1 MEAFYRGDY
10 QILISTTI
18 IESGIDIANANT
30 MIIDRA
36 DTYGL
41 SQLHQLRGRI
51 GRSDKKAYAY
61 FVVPKLRRVSPD
73 AEKRLKALQT
83 YADMGSGFNIANC
96 DLEIR
101 GAGDILGAQQ
111 SGHIEAVGL
120 ELYMELLKEAIDE
133 LKGQPHKNRRD
144 LEITTPFACYIP
156 NKYIRDPG
164 ERLRL
169 YKRMSNAQSENALED
184 IFWEIVD
191 SYGAAPSEMRGLL
204 AILQVRLVL
213 RDLAVMHVTV
223 AQTNMVIKFDKTQ
236 LEADG
241 ELRNRIV
248 EAFISRPKTY
258 QFTPDYRLMISSKT
272 VLDPEATLL
281 LAREIAQQIIPP
293 T

>member
-1 MEAFYRGDY
+1 
-10 QILISTTI
+10 
-18 IESGIDIANANT
+18 
-30 MIIDRA
+30 IIDRA

-83 YADMGSGFNIANC
+83 YAEMGSGFNIANC

-133 LKGQPHKNRRD
+133 LKGNQHSQKRD
-144 LEITTPFACYIP
+144 IEITTPFACFIP
-156 NKYIRDPG
+156 NKYVKDAG

-169 YKRMSNAQSENALED
+169 YKRMSNMTTSEALDE
-184 IFWEIVD
+184 IFAETVD
-191 SYGAAPSEMRGLL
+191 AYGAPPAEFRGLL
-204 AILQVRLVL
+204 AILQTRLVL
-213 RDLAVMHVTV
+213 QKIAVVHATV
-223 AQTNMVIKFDKTQ
+223 SQTSMVLKFDKDE
-236 LEADG
+236 LESDPT
-241 ELRNRIV
+241 LRNRIV
-248 EAFISRPKTY
+248 EAFIS
-258 QFTPDYRLMISSKT
+258 
-272 VLDPEATLL
+272 
-281 LAREIAQQIIPP
+281 
-293 T
+293 